1 MLDNFFVSVSDVT
14 YVHPLLVVLV
24 GLVCSWLPSLF
35 GGIYRLLRP
44 ILSALAALIRKF
56 TIF

>member
-1 MLDNFFVSVSDVT
+1 MLDNFFVFVSDVP
-14 YVHPLLVVLV
+14 YVHPLILVLV
-24 GLVCSWLPSLF
+24 GLICSWLPSFF

>member
-1 MLDNFFVSVSDVT
+1 MLDNFFVSVSDVN
-14 YVHPLLVVLV
+14 YVHPVICVLV
-24 GLVCSWLPSLF
+24 GLICSWLPSLF

>member
-1 MLDNFFVSVSDVT
+1 MLDGFFVSVSDVT
-14 YVHPLLVVLV
+14 YVHPLVVVLV
-24 GLVCSWLPSLF
+24 GLICSWLPSLF